1 MEQSLSTQVPR
12 SKILD
17 SILTTHRVI
26 LFITG
31 SIVAILIF
39 AQVVMRYVFN
49 MSVYGMEELAVF
61 FAFWVYFIGLAYTS
75 WDNYH
80 ISADLVPLLTK
91 NKKTLNFFKIFSKG
105 ASVLIAGFMSYLASI
120 QVLWFFEKQAST
132 VELGIPLWII
142 YALICYGF
150 GASAISFAVQ
160 LAELIKNRS
169 VEEA

>member
-17 SILTTHRVI
+17 SILNTHQVI
-26 LFITG
+26 LFIAG

-91 NKKTLNFFKIFSKG
+91 NKNTLKFFKVFTKG
-105 ASVLIAGFMSYLASI
+105 ASAIIAGFMSYLASI
-120 QVLWFFEKQAST
+120 QVIWFFQKHAST

-150 GASAISFAVQ
+150 GASSISFLVQ
-160 LAELIKNRS
+160 LIKLIKNKS
-169 VEEA
+169 MEEV